1 MSVLVVGSIALDTVK
16 TPVEEHSDLLG
27 GSACY
32 AALGASFF
40 SPVRLVGIVGDDF
53 PESEFEFW
61 KSRKI
66 DSEGVQRVN
75 GKTFRWSGEYAWD
88 LNTRET
94 RSIALNVFEHFKP
107 VLPESYR
114 QTDFVLLANIAP
126 SLQSHVLDQME
137 RPRFVVADTMDLWI
151 ETTRSDLDA
160 LLRRVDL
167 LILNDSEARE
177 ITKETSLIKAGRRIR
192 KMGPQYVAIKKGEH
206 GALLFGEDDQ
216 FFSCGAYPLE
226 DIHDPTGAGD
236 TFAGGMAGYL
246 AGTVKKVHFN
256 DLRKAM
262 IYGSVLA
269 SFCVEKF
276 SLERLRTLSMEKSR
290 TLRDVQTNES
300 IRGAGVMTTAE
311 HEYRR
316 LLHRTLI
323 ATVLCIGAVLVCYFW
338 IDRPVAFFV
347 YRHHINTIRVFQ
359 WLTYPPPEV
368 QNWSALVL
376 TILMVRRAWGPF
388 LRWQKVLL
396 VACLSLI
403 IADDFRISLGDV
415 CGRYWPETWT
425 RNNPSLIGTGD
436 VRLPSVSARGGHRQ
450 LSVRSR
456 LQNPG
461 VRHGLGNYDA
471 PQSNR

>member
-27 GSACY
+27 GSASY

-40 SPVRLVGIVGDDF
+40 SPVRLVGVVGDDF
-53 PESEFEFW
+53 PESEFQFW
-61 KSRKI
+61 KARRI

-75 GKTFRWSGEYAWD
+75 GKTFRWSGEYSWD

-107 VLPESYR
+107 ALPESYR

-192 KMGPQYVAIKKGEH
+192 KMGPHYVAIKKGEH
-206 GALLFGEDDQ
+206 GALLFGEEDQ

-269 SFCVEKF
+269 SFCVEAF
-276 SLERLRTLSMEKSR
+276 SLDRLRKLSME
-290 TLRDVQTNES
+290 E
-300 IRGAGVMTTAE
+300 
-311 HEYRR
+311 
-316 LLHRTLI
+316 I
-323 ATVLCIGAVLVCYFW
+323 AQRYETFK
-338 IDRPVAFFV
+338 
-347 YRHHINTIRVFQ
+347 
-359 WLTYPPPEV
+359 
-368 QNWSALVL
+368 
-376 TILMVRRAWGPF
+376 LMSQF
-388 LRWQKVLL
+388 
-396 VACLSLI
+396 
-403 IADDFRISLGDV
+403 
-415 CGRYWPETWT
+415 E
-425 RNNPSLIGTGD
+425 
-436 VRLPSVSARGGHRQ
+436 LPA
-450 LSVRSR
+450 
-456 LQNPG
+456 
-461 VRHGLGNYDA
+461 
-471 PQSNR
+471 